1 MPNHDV
7 VAIGASAGG
16 NHALKSLVRAL
27 PADLPAALLVT
38 LHVWPMR
45 ESNLATIL
53 SGLTDLTVQF
63 GREGDP
69 IRPGNI
75 YVAPPDHHLLA
86 AGPRLMVRRGPREN
100 GSRPAIDPMLRS
112 VAISFGGRAIGV
124 VLTGNLSDGSAGLQA
139 IKRCGGITVVQDPT
153 DAEFPEMPRN
163 ALALSAAD
171 HVVSLDR
178 MVPLVIK
185 LVQQPAAPSPEPP
198 ADLAL
203 EVRIAAQH
211 DAGINLPEQLGERS
225 VLTCPECS
233 GVLWEIKDG
242 NVTRYRCHVGH
253 AYSLAKLAEDQMTE
267 TDRALSTALRALD
280 ERVVILRK
288 LADEAAQSQRDSM
301 QQQWNQRAAEYQK
314 QAEVI
319 RRALMRSLD
328 TDRTG

>member
-1 MPNHDV
+1 VSHHDI

-16 NHALKSLVRAL
+16 YHALKSLVRAL
-27 PADLPAALLVT
+27 PADLPAAVLIT

-45 ESNLATIL
+45 ESSLVKLL
-53 SGLTDLTVQF
+53 SGSTDLTVQF

-75 YVAPPDHHLLA
+75 YVAPADHHLLA
-86 AGPRLMVRRGPREN
+86 MGERLMVRRGPREN

-112 VAISFGGRAIGV
+112 VAMSFGGRAIGV
-124 VLTGNLSDGSAGLQA
+124 VLTGNLSDGSAGLHA
-139 IKRCGGITVVQDPT
+139 IKRCGGITVVQDPA

-163 ALALSAAD
+163 ALALSDAD

-178 MVPLVIK
+178 MGPLLTK
-185 LVQQPAAPSPEPP
+185 LVRQSAGPTPKPP

-211 DAGINLPEQLGERS
+211 DRGIDLPEQLGERS

-242 NVTRYRCHVGH
+242 SLTRFRCHVGH
-253 AYSLAKLAEDQMTE
+253 AYSLEKLAEDQMTE

-301 QQQWNQRAAEYQK
+301 QRQWNERAAEYEK

-319 RRALMRSLD
+319 RRALMRSQE
-328 TDRTG
+328 TARTG